1 MFWGVVLVRLGRQ
14 SRAKR
19 GLGQGL
25 WEELRE
31 ILGNLRRGPPQRIWE
46 KGIFELITSPKRL
59 SPGRG
64 LGWRMN
70 ELITSKGCLIDY
82 LTGFRAGMEFLQF
95 GRRVVGSRAG
105 LFGCFIC

>member
-1 MFWGVVLVRLGRQ
+1 MVRLGRQ

-46 KGIFELITSPKRL
+46 KGTFELINYQPLNASAQ
-59 SPGRG
+59 GG
-64 LGWRMN
+64 VW
-70 ELITSKGCLIDY
+70 
-82 LTGFRAGMEFLQF
+82 AGE
-95 GRRVVGSRAG
+95 
-105 LFGCFIC
+105 